1 MSSDQRAQQ
10 AAFVAAATQCAI
22 VEKVEFRDPG
32 VSLPAI
38 IAKAKQDLEWMPL
51 DSVQE
56 PVVQLHHWLVER
68 HQNFSQD
75 RQVIC
80 WESVYFWVQ
89 DFQVDP
95 VCKLATVCVFDV
107 YDQEHKI
114 FFSSDSLQNGIVAWA
129 AKLDVAQAWR
139 GVCGRLTSLER

>member
-68 HQNFSQD
+68 RQNFSQD

-114 FFSSDSLQNGIVAWA
+114 FFQVIHCKMALSHEQQN
-129 AKLDVAQAWR
+129 
-139 GVCGRLTSLER
+139 